1 MPARFRCALVDD
13 DRDFL
18 ELLQGVLA
26 QSCPDLDV
34 VLFSS
39 GDDALAHLRTQR
51 VHLVVT
57 DVNMPGMSGLE
68 LTRAVRAFDRTIPI
82 LVVSATER
90 SASALA
96 AGADAFLS
104 KDVFRRHHRAVIDEL
119 LLDQSRVSRR

>member
-26 QSCPDLDV
+26 DSCPDLDAV
-34 VLFSS
+34 PFLS
-39 GDDALAHLRTQR
+39 GDDALAYLRTQR

-68 LTRAVRAFDRTIPI
+68 LTRAIRKFDRTIPI

-90 SASALA
+90 STSALA

-119 LLDQSRVSRR
+119 LLDQSRLNRR